1 MYLKSITGEVIFEGY
16 FHTVKRAM
24 EAAVR
29 EHVCLDGVDLRNT
42 NLSQANLD
50 GAQMKGVCLWGA
62 NLTGVNMSGVEMAG
76 ADCRNANFKDCCL
89 AESDCSKTD
98 FRGSYFSNSVLRQ
111 TDLSDAKFSC
121 PSIFNNNLY
130 EVGNLHGAVYSHK
143 GEVEC
148 DMSQTPIIIHGV
160 EKPIILLKDKILI
173 GHFLYDK
180 GTYQKIIT
188 HFLKPI
194 KKENNIQF

>member
-1 MYLKSITGEVIFEGY
+1 MYLKSIDGNVIFEGY
-16 FHTVKRAM
+16 FHTIKRAI
-24 EAAVR
+24 EAAIR
-29 EHVCLDGVDLRNT
+29 ENVCLDNIDLRYA

-50 GAQMKGVCLWGA
+50 SAQMKGACLWGV

-89 AESDCSKTD
+89 AESDCSYVD
-98 FRGSYFSNSVLRQ
+98 FRGSYFSCTLLRQ
-111 TDLSDAKFSC
+111 ADLSYTKFSC
-121 PSIFNNNLY
+121 PSIFKNNLQ
-130 EVGNLHGAVYSHK
+130 EAKILKGAVYNHR
-143 GEVEC
+143 GEDDC
-148 DMSQTPIIIHGV
+148 DLSQAPIVISGA
-160 EKPIILLKDKILI
+160 EKPIILFKDKILI

-180 GTYQKIIT
+180 GIYQKIIT